1 MSYHFLS
8 FGAPHEFSLVAA
20 SQGSF
25 TLMTEIVLQQAGT
38 GAAVFEMNTVAFEFG
53 KDTVALKGNMTI
65 AGVQAELSLSE
76 SNTPGAGWLIAG
88 GTQAGQVVSVRS
100 LIADLSEK
108 FGVTVPA
115 PFKTFELSDIGLS
128 YETGSESFHFSCRGG
143 FNVAGTAV
151 AAVVTIGIVAKAS
164 ALGEIHYDYAFGG
177 TITIGSLQFELVFDG
192 EPTSNT
198 FIATYSQPDGA
209 TTSIRLNSLIN
220 TISAD
225 MAREVPDGIEIDLK
239 DVKFVYHQ
247 DKGAGSK
254 QFALAIDLG
263 TAIDLANLPMVGQ
276 QLPPDLS
283 LGLDD
288 LQILYSSGPF
298 SEAQLVGINNLMPQ
312 NVAGFAASG
321 LEKGLTL
328 SGQLNIAGY
337 SQTLTVGSGASTAMV
352 PKPTQKALPN
362 SPKAANAMASQPA
375 IPAAANTS
383 VKWFN
388 VEKTIGPATF
398 KRIGIDF
405 KNSEL
410 WLYLDAGISV
420 GGLSIALDE
429 LSVGSSIKHF
439 RPSFNLSGLSIDFN
453 KNGLEIGAAFLR
465 QQLVINGLSTEV
477 YNGAAIIRT
486 TGFALS
492 AMGSYCYYDGHPSLF
507 IYAYLE
513 KALGGPSFFFVEGLA
528 AGFGYNRALIMP
540 DISQVANFPLVAQ
553 VMGGSSVPAD
563 ANPAMALQAQLTAL
577 SAYVPPS
584 IGDIFLAVGVKFSSF
599 KLINSFALL
608 VVSFGNRMEIDLL
621 GQSNIVVPLQEL
633 GKEFTPLAE
642 VKILL
647 MAKYLPDEGFLAVLA
662 QLSSDSYVFSK
673 DCHLTGGA
681 AFYSWFKGE
690 HEGDFVA
697 TVGGYHPAFKVPAH
711 YPSVPRLALNW
722 QVSDKLSVKG
732 DMYFALCAHAFM
744 AGGHLEAVY
753 EDGDF
758 KAWFKAGADFLVTW
772 QPYHYEARIYVSMG
786 ASYTIHFF
794 GSHTI
799 SVDLGADLAIWGP
812 EFSGRATVH
821 IYVCD
826 ITIHFG
832 ADDSTD
838 LKPITWD
845 AFKTKCLPD
854 ASKVLGA
861 AVTSGQ
867 HDKDEFQNPI
877 VNPKELELIINSAI
891 PVKNISVNTEEK
903 YNIASSP
910 DIRFGV
916 SPMAKNN
923 DDVESALTV
932 VISHNPDK
940 PNNSLD
946 YMLMDSDSL
955 RNLIITPQQK
965 AVPSAIWGTSFQHD
979 LNAENRTV
987 TVSNGI
993 KVHTAEPIALPAGG
1007 VAFPQLTELV
1017 FKDAPIIL
1025 ARQPASTPLP
1035 FSGYNS
1041 TFNVLGKQLGIA
1053 E

>member
-8 FGAPHEFSLVAA
+8 FGAPREFNLIVS
-20 SQGSF
+20 SQGAF
-25 TLMTEIVLQQAGT
+25 EMTTEVALQQVGT
-38 GAAVFEMNTVAFEFG
+38 GATVFEMNTVAFEFG
-53 KDTVALKGNMTI
+53 KDTVGFRGSMTI
-65 AGVQAELSLSE
+65 AGVPAALSLSKG
-76 SNTPGAGWLIAG
+76 STTDAGWLIEG
-88 GTQAGQVVSVRS
+88 GTQAGQVVSVGA

-115 PFKTFELSDIGLS
+115 PFKTFELSDIGFS

-164 ALGEIHYDYAFGG
+164 ALGEIRYDYAFGG
-177 TITIGSLQFELVFDG
+177 TITIGSLQFDLRFDG
-192 EPTSNT
+192 NPQANT
-198 FIATYSQPDGA
+198 FVATYSRPDGSA
-209 TTSIRLNSLIN
+209 TSIRLNSLLK
-220 TISAD
+220 TISAE

-239 DVKFVYHQ
+239 DVKFVYQQ
-247 DKGAGSK
+247 DKNAGSK

-276 QLPPDLS
+276 QLPKDLS

-298 SEAQLVGINNLMPQ
+298 SEDQLVGINKLMPPHI
-312 NVAGFAASG
+312 AGFAAAG
-321 LEKGLTL
+321 IAKGLAL
-328 SGQLNIAGY
+328 SGRFNIAGT
-337 SQTLTVGSGASTAMV
+337 SQRLMVGSGTTTAAAPKPKQKTLPKNSKAASTTVSEPTV
-352 PKPTQKALPN
+352 PV
-362 SPKAANAMASQPA
+362 AAE
-375 IPAAANTS
+375 TS

-398 KRIGIDF
+398 KRVGVDF

-429 LSVGSSIKHF
+429 LSVGSSIKRF
-439 RPSFNLSGLSIDFN
+439 RPSFNLSGLSIDFR
-453 KNGLEIGAAFLR
+453 KNGLEIGATFLR
-465 QQLVINGLSTEV
+465 QQQVINGISTEV
-477 YNGAAIIRT
+477 YNGAATIKT

-540 DISQVANFPLVAQ
+540 DISQVADFPLVAQ
-553 VMGGSSVPAD
+553 VMGGSSGPVD
-563 ANPAMALQAQLTAL
+563 ANPAMALQAQLKAL

-584 IGDIFLAVGVKFSSF
+584 VGDIFLAVGVKFSSF

-633 GKEFTPLAE
+633 GKAFTPLAE
-642 VKILL
+642 VKIML

-662 QLSSDSYVFSK
+662 QLSSDSYIFSK

-722 QVSDKLSVKG
+722 QVSENLSVKG

-772 QPYHYEARIYVSMG
+772 QPYHYEASIYVSIG

-832 ADDSTD
+832 ADDAAD
-838 LKPITWD
+838 LKPITWED
-845 AFKTKCLPD
+845 FKTKCLPE

-867 HDKDEFQNPI
+867 HDKDELQNPI
-877 VNPKELELIINSAI
+877 VNPKELELLVNSAI
-891 PVKNISVNTEEK
+891 PVKRISVNEEEI
-903 YNIASSP
+903 YNISSSSA
-910 DIRFGV
+910 IRFGV
-916 SPMAKNN
+916 SPMAKSN
-923 DDVESALTV
+923 DDVKSELAV

-940 PNNSLD
+940 PSD
-946 YMLMDSDSL
+946 YELMDSESL

-965 AVPSAIWGTSFQHD
+965 AVPAAIWGASFQHD
-979 LNAENRTV
+979 LNTENRTV
-987 TVSNGI
+987 EVSNGI
-993 KVHTAEPIALPAGG
+993 NLATAEPVVIPEGG
-1007 VAFPQLTELV
+1007 VAFPQLAEIV
-1017 FKDAPIIL
+1017 FRDAPIGL
-1025 ARQPASTPLP
+1025 TCQKASAPLP
-1035 FSGYNS
+1035 FTEYNS
-1041 TFNVLGKQLGIA
+1041 TFKALGKQLGIA

>member
-1 MSYHFLS
+1 MFYHFLS
-8 FGAPHEFSLVAA
+8 FGAPREFNLVIS

-25 TLMTEIVLQQAGT
+25 EMLTEVSLQQVGT
-38 GAAVFEMNTVAFEFG
+38 GATVFEMNTVAFEFG
-53 KDTVALKGNMTI
+53 KHTVALKGSMAI
-65 AGVQAELSLSE
+65 AGVPAALSLSKNSAPDDGWSIE
-76 SNTPGAGWLIAG
+76 GA
-88 GTQAGQVVSVRS
+88 TKAGQPVKVGA

-108 FGVTVPA
+108 FGVKVPA
-115 PFKTFELSDIGLS
+115 PFKTFELSGIDFR
-128 YETGSESFHFSCRGG
+128 YDTGTEKFHFSCRGG
-143 FNVAGTAV
+143 FNIAGTAV
-151 AAVVTIGIVAKAS
+151 DAVVTIDIVAKES
-164 ALGEIHYDYAFGG
+164 ALGKIEYQYTFGG
-177 TITIGSLQFELVFDG
+177 TIRIGSLQFDLRFDG
-192 EPTSNT
+192 NPQANT
-198 FIATYSQPDGA
+198 FIATYSQPDGS
-209 TTSIRLNSLIN
+209 TTSIKLNSLLN
-220 TISAD
+220 TISAE
-225 MAREVPDGIEIDLK
+225 MAREVPDGIGIDLK
-239 DVKFVYHQ
+239 DVRFVYQQ
-247 DKGAGSK
+247 DKNAGNK
-254 QFALAIDLG
+254 QFILAIDLG
-263 TAIDLANLPMVGQ
+263 TTIDLANLPMVGQ
-276 QLPPDLS
+276 QLPKDLS

-288 LQILYSSGPF
+288 LQILYSSGQF
-298 SEAQLVGINNLMPQ
+298 SEDQLVGINQLLPSHI
-312 NVAGFAASG
+312 AGFAATG
-321 LEKGLTL
+321 IAKGLAL
-328 SGQLNIAGY
+328 SGRFNIAGT
-337 SQTLTVGSGASTAMV
+337 SQTLMVGSGATTAV
-352 PKPTQKALPN
+352 APKPKQKALPKN
-362 SPKAANAMASQPA
+362 SKATSSTASEPA
-375 IPAAANTS
+375 VPAAADTS

-398 KRIGIDF
+398 KRVGVDF

-439 RPSFNLSGLSIDFN
+439 RPSFNLSGLSIDFS

-465 QQLVINGLSTEV
+465 QQQVINGVSTEV
-477 YNGAAIIRT
+477 YNGAATIKT

-528 AGFGYNRALIMP
+528 AGFGYNRALVMP

-553 VMGGSSVPAD
+553 VMGGSSVPAET
-563 ANPAMALQAQLTAL
+563 NPAMALQAQLKAL

-584 IGDIFLAVGVKFSSF
+584 VGDIFLAVGVKFSSF

-633 GKEFTPLAE
+633 GKAVTPLAE

-647 MAKYLPDEGFLAVLA
+647 MAKYLPDEGFLAVMA
-662 QLSSDSYVFSK
+662 QLSPDSYIFSK

-722 QVSDKLSVKG
+722 QVSEQLSVKG

-772 QPYHYEARIYVSMG
+772 QPYHYEASIYVSMG

-832 ADDSTD
+832 ANDSAE

-845 AFKTKCLPD
+845 DFKTKCLPE

-861 AVTSGQ
+861 AVARGQ
-867 HDKDEFQNPI
+867 HDKDESQNPI
-877 VNPKELELIINSAI
+877 VNPKELELIVNSAI
-891 PVKNISVNTEEK
+891 PVKSISVNKEEV
-903 YNIASSP
+903 YNITSSSA
-910 DIRFGV
+910 IRFGV

-923 DDVESALTV
+923 DDVKSDLAV

-940 PNNSLD
+940 PSD
-946 YMLMDSDSL
+946 YELMDSESL

-965 AVPSAIWGTSFQHD
+965 SVPAAIWGTTFQPV
-979 LNAENRTV
+979 LNTENRTV
-987 TVSNGI
+987 EVPTGI
-993 KVHTAEPIALPAGG
+993 NIATAEPIVLPEGG
-1007 VAFPQLTELV
+1007 IEFPQLAEIV
-1017 FKDAPIIL
+1017 FRDTPISLTRQKTSAPL
-1025 ARQPASTPLP
+1025 S
-1035 FSGYNS
+1035 FSKYNS
-1041 TFNVLGKQLGIA
+1041 TFKALGKQLGIA